1 MSVTAQLVKEL
12 RQRTGAGMMECKKAL
27 VESQSDIEKAT
38 QLLREKG
45 AASAEK
51 KAGRITAEGK
61 IILNISDGEK
71 IGTLVEINC
80 ETDFVARDAS
90 FENFADSIVQFIS
103 TSKPETLDDLYSG
116 VLKGGEKIED
126 AKNALISILGEN
138 LAVRRFERIE
148 AEEGVVYGYLHGR
161 KIGVLVSVVNGTEQ
175 LGRDLAMQIAASNPI
190 SIDESQI
197 SRQKLEEE
205 RKIFTTQAKET
216 GKPDPV
222 VEKIVEG
229 KMRKFISE
237 NTLLGQQFVKDTQ
250 LTVGQ
255 VLESSSS
262 TVESFIRYELG
273 EGLQKRTDDFVGE
286 VLAQA
291 AGN

>member
-1 MSVTAQLVKEL
+1 
-12 RQRTGAGMMECKKAL
+12 
-27 VESQSDIEKAT
+27 
-38 QLLREKG
+38 
-45 AASAEK
+45 
-51 KAGRITAEGK
+51 
-61 IILNISDGEK
+61 
-71 IGTLVEINC
+71 
-80 ETDFVARDAS
+80 
-90 FENFADSIVQFIS
+90 
-103 TSKPETLDDLYSG
+103 
-116 VLKGGEKIED
+116 
-126 AKNALISILGEN
+126 
-138 LAVRRFERIE
+138 VRRFGSLE

-161 KIGVLVSVVNGTEQ
+161 KIGVLVSVVNGTEH

-216 GKPDPV
+216 GKPDSV

-229 KMRKFISE
+229 KMRKFVSE

-255 VLESSSS
+255 VLESNSS

-273 EGLQKRTDDFVGE
+273 EGLEKRTDDFVGE